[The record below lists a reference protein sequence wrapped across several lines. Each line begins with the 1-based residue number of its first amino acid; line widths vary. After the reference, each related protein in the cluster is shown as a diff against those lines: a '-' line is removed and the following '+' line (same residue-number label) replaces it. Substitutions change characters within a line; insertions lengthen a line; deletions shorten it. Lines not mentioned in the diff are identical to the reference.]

1 MAEESLAAMISNL
14 ATPPWRL
21 TIATLPGLPWQVRN
35 ALAAQR
41 YALVLADLAELPD
54 DEIRDTPGVGP
65 EELAALKAAV
75 AARPRRTEND
85 G

>member
-1 MAEESLAAMISNL
+1 MPEESLAAMISKL

-41 YALVLADLAELPD
+41 FALVLADLASLSD
-54 DEIRDTPGVGP
+54 DEIRDTPGVGL
-65 EELAALKAAV
+65 EGLAALKTAV
-75 AARPRRTEND
+75 AALPERTTGD